1 MIAVLNNTVGE
12 GGERRAAVDQV
23 NIERQRAVPFPAALY
38 HAFHKHT
45 TTVTNKGL
53 FFYVN
58 CELKRGGGA
67 IGLGLST
74 LLSPVVEPWE
84 QSAIAIRKL
93 AWWEEVVIVN
103 HPRNSGSIIVSSV
116 GVIIGPCR
124 SMCLCHRGGGGV
136 ARPNSTFGGGSI
148 SRRRLLFMYS
158 TWGIRNPPRACLDIG
173 NVMFQITRHVSVKNF
188 NMADSTDAPID
199 LVFGEDDEADH
210 DQILLDIETPRGKP
224 PDLTNLF
231 QASIEAPSIIVS
243 EPDSAPQEEQIFDDN
258 SKADTCFNVFEGV
271 NDVGD
276 VNAISADDDSNG
288 QNKNADNSE
297 ETHGKERFDDENVH
311 SGSSIIEAADS
322 NNSAA
327 NKDPL
332 KTQNE
337 KVMDK
342 KDETNKNTNVTDGND
357 KNKVDSRSG
366 KVKEPLRPMISSG
379 VPSLSEKQKST
390 KKTGEESNEAYST
403 QSKEFSDLKQL
414 DTEIKA
420 VIETGKEI
428 AHGDN
433 TIATDVS
440 LSGIM
445 MTEKQ
450 EENSDDEFDFD
461 LPPAAQQKQG
471 PTHPV
476 PVSQTSAP
484 KPPAPIYP
492 APELQAQG
500 GQSSKPATVPSGSV
514 GIQPSVGVVNS
525 SRVDS
530 RETTLPFTS
539 ASSVITSPGAGKA
552 AVGQKPVAIIKPTTQ
567 VQNVDVVSIPQTQ
580 PVNQPT
586 VVTATFAPSHSGLEA
601 AQDEW
606 DKVTTIQA
614 GFKGTSTE
622 ARGVEPTIGGI
633 KCNVER
639 RGLSAFVNLL
649 FGPPKLHRDLLE
661 CNRRGD
667 VMSVVNEFYAALYF
681 QMYQVWK
688 TQGKTISDSGY
699 VIKELEIRAK
709 KNPRDIL
716 RHLDEYLNRKTV
728 VVPQVQSD
736 AGGDNF
742 TNVCDD

>member
-1 MIAVLNNTVGE
+1 
-12 GGERRAAVDQV
+12 
-23 NIERQRAVPFPAALY
+23 
-38 HAFHKHT
+38 
-45 TTVTNKGL
+45 
-53 FFYVN
+53 
-58 CELKRGGGA
+58 
-67 IGLGLST
+67 
-74 LLSPVVEPWE
+74 
-84 QSAIAIRKL
+84 
-93 AWWEEVVIVN
+93 
-103 HPRNSGSIIVSSV
+103 
-116 GVIIGPCR
+116 
-124 SMCLCHRGGGGV
+124 
-136 ARPNSTFGGGSI
+136 
-148 SRRRLLFMYS
+148 
-158 TWGIRNPPRACLDIG
+158 
-173 NVMFQITRHVSVKNF
+173 
-188 NMADSTDAPID
+188 MADSTDAPID

-622 ARGVEPTIGGI
+622 ARGVEPTIVETVKPMSTYEFIEAMKTQDFSNVKGGI

-649 FGPPKLHRDLLE
+649 FGPPKLHRDLLSERERVFCIAASQLSNDNTIHMRTLQTIYKSLTGSKFDCPRMGSHWEEIGFQGMDPSTDLRGAGLLGLMNLLYILKDPKKMSLASDIYRLSIHPTQNFPFCVMGINLSRITLQTLREDLLNKE

>member
-1 MIAVLNNTVGE
+1 
-12 GGERRAAVDQV
+12 
-23 NIERQRAVPFPAALY
+23 
-38 HAFHKHT
+38 
-45 TTVTNKGL
+45 
-53 FFYVN
+53 
-58 CELKRGGGA
+58 
-67 IGLGLST
+67 
-74 LLSPVVEPWE
+74 
-84 QSAIAIRKL
+84 
-93 AWWEEVVIVN
+93 
-103 HPRNSGSIIVSSV
+103 
-116 GVIIGPCR
+116 
-124 SMCLCHRGGGGV
+124 
-136 ARPNSTFGGGSI
+136 
-148 SRRRLLFMYS
+148 
-158 TWGIRNPPRACLDIG
+158 
-173 NVMFQITRHVSVKNF
+173 
-188 NMADSTDAPID
+188 MADSTDAPID

-614 GFKGTSTE
+614 G
-622 ARGVEPTIGGI
+622 VEPTIVETVKPMSTYEFIEAMKTQDFSNVKGGI

-649 FGPPKLHRDLLE
+649 FGPPKLHRDLLSERERVFCIAASQLSNDNTIHMRTLQTIYKSLTGSKFDCPRMGSHWEEIGFQGMDPSTDLRGAGLLGLMNLLYILKDPKKMSLASDIYRLSIHPTQNFPFCVMGINLSRITLQTLREDLLNKE